1 MKSVL
6 FVARIDPEAPA
17 RHDWANFSQDLKEQI
32 TQDKNALRL
41 AENVWLLNLEKS
53 LSPLGW
59 LISLAEKNSISYGL
73 LPFEKE
79 PIWLP
84 AGFYPGT
91 TPDQTPSSS

>member
-17 RHDWANFSQDLKEQI
+17 VLDWANFSGSKREDNAKHRCIAASRKCLVAKFGEVCVCPWLADLFRGRELI
-32 TQDKNALRL
+32 
-41 AENVWLLNLEKS
+41 NL
-53 LSPLGW
+53 W
-59 LISLAEKNSISYGL
+59 D

-79 PIWLP
+79 PQWLP

-91 TPDQTPSSS
+91 TPDQTPNS